1 MSYVDSR
8 LELSSAQALTASA
21 DSTNVVDLT
30 QTARQ
35 VGAGKPLF
43 VHFNVTVAA
52 DFTSGDETYQFNI
65 ATGSAASLGTVLVER
80 IMLSTDLTAGANFSM
95 AFPAEKVL
103 RYIGVEYVLAGTSP
117 TVTVDAYI
125 SDQEAYSWVSY
136 ADAI

>member
-8 LELSSAQALTASA
+8 LEFSSAQALTATA

-35 VGAGKPLF
+35 IGAGKPLW

-52 DFTSGDETYQFNI
+52 DVANGDETYEFTV
-65 ATGSAASLGTVLVER
+65 ATGAAASLGTQIASMAIPRGTLVAGYTFSLAVPVER
-80 IMLSTDLTAGANFSM
+80 M
-95 AFPAEKVL
+95 L
-103 RYIGVEYVLAGTSP
+103 RYVGVEYVLGGTSP
-117 TVTVDAYI
+117 TITVDAYM
-125 SDQEAYSWVSY
+125 SDQEAYTWTST